1 MINHGTHGE
10 IALTRAFMSFHEF
23 SSGFTVKYCY
33 FSDAEMVDYVEEEP
47 VVVELANT
55 DNLFG
60 RHKFYAIR
68 MDESEIQIPPE
79 GYEIV
84 SNPGNPQSPRPGPS
98 SAKDY

>member
-1 MINHGTHGE
+1 MNLSVDSQYNTG
-10 IALTRAFMSFHEF
+10 L
-23 SSGFTVKYCY
+23 
-33 FSDAEMVDYVEEEP
+33 FSDAEMVDYVQEEP

>member
-1 MINHGTHGE
+1 MN
-10 IALTRAFMSFHEF
+10 LSVDSQFN
-23 SSGFTVKYCY
+23 TVL

-84 SNPGNPQSPRPGPS
+84 ANPGNPQSPRPGPS
-98 SAKDY
+98 SAKDYWQL

>member
-1 MINHGTHGE
+1 MGARLNWSNQ
-10 IALTRAFMSFHEF
+10 SFHEF
-23 SSGFTVKYCY
+23 SRFYQWIKYNL
-33 FSDAEMVDYVEEEP
+33 SDAEMVDYVEEEP

-68 MDESEIQIPPE
+68 MEESEIQIPPE